1 MPLPSTKAKEPFVR
15 LKKLKKNFF
24 LISLASHPLSALV
37 VHC

>member
-15 LKKLKKNFF
+15 LKTEKNF